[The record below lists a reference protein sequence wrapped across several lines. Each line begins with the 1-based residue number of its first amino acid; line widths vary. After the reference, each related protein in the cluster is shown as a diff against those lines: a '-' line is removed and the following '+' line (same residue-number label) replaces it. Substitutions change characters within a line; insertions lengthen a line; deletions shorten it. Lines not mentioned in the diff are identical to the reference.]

1 MTRLE
6 ALRAIVAAFPD
17 EPTVVTLGA
26 TTRELAAIAR
36 SDNHLYVLDSMG
48 LPPAIGLGLSLGLDD
63 APFEKC
69 LVIEGDGSLLMGFS
83 TLATIGLLKPRKLV
97 LLVLDNGT
105 YAATGGQKTAS
116 EAIDFCAVA
125 RGCGIDAAEVED
137 LASLEHELARCRAAT
152 GPILLRVRIGPENAR
167 VPYLLEDPVVLGET
181 FRRYVAA
188 RARVRGDG
196 STRPEAGGHED
207 RPDRQG

>member
-17 EPTVVTLGA
+17 EPAVVTLGA

-48 LPPAIGLGLSLGLDD
+48 LPPAIGLGLSLALDD
-63 APFEKC
+63 APFDKC
-69 LVIEGDGSLLMGFS
+69 LVIEGDGSLLMGLS
-83 TLATIGLLKPRKLV
+83 TLATIGLLQPRKL
-97 LLVLDNGT
+97 LMLVLDNGT

-116 EAIDFCAVA
+116 DAVDLCAVA
-125 RGCGIDAAEVED
+125 RGCRIDAAEVAD
-137 LASLEHELARCRAAT
+137 LAGLERELARCRQAA
-152 GPILLRVRIGPENAR
+152 GPLLLRIRIGPENAK

-181 FRRYVAA
+181 FRRYVTS
-188 RARVRGDG
+188 RVR
-196 STRPEAGGHED
+196 T
-207 RPDRQG
+207 

>member
-6 ALRAIVAAFPD
+6 ALRAIVAAYPR

-26 TTRELAAIAR
+26 TARELAAIAR

-63 APFEKC
+63 SSFEKC
-69 LVIEGDGSLLMGFS
+69 LVIEGDGSLLMGLS
-83 TLATIGLLKPRKLV
+83 TLATIGLLKPRKLL
-97 LLVLDNGT
+97 LLVLDNGI

-116 EAIDFCAVA
+116 AAIDFRAIA
-125 RGCGIDAAEVED
+125 LGCGIGAVDVED
-137 LASLEHELARCRAAT
+137 APSLARELERCRTAP
-152 GPILLRVRIGPENAR
+152 GPILLRVRIGPENAK

-181 FRRYVAA
+181 FRRYLAA
-188 RARVRGDG
+188 QRR
-196 STRPEAGGHED
+196 
-207 RPDRQG
+207 